1 MGFFSEALPTA
12 AAGYALYDQYDS
24 LNQTK
29 QDSKQTLGE
38 VEASINSNTQFQ
50 PYGITGNMG
59 STQSTAEGVTNTLNP
74 TGQGIQ
80 DQMLGL
86 GRSELAGSTG
96 SIEDR
101 QNEVYGRMQQSMAPE
116 QQRQQMM
123 MQQQAQAQGRG
134 GMTSAMYG
142 GTSEQLAYQK
152 ALQEQSSSNWLGAG
166 TLAGQEQMNQFARG
180 QGLMNEGY
188 RPGEQ
193 MSKYTDQNI
202 QMNQVNNAMNN
213 ERAGMLAQ
221 MGMGGLTTMTNL
233 ENLKGK
239 ALADFAQSQ
248 SANLGAAGQYL
259 DKATGAVMKGAEGLW
274 GKAMTY
280 WNGEEG

>member
-1 MGFFSEALPTA
+1 MGFFSDVLPTA

-96 SIEDR
+96 SIEGR

-152 ALQEQSSSNWLGAG
+152 ALQEQASTNWLGAG

-202 QMNQVNNAMNN
+202 QMNQINNAKGN

-221 MGMGGLTTMTNL
+221 MGMGGLTTMTNI

-259 DKATGAVMKGAEGLW
+259 DKATGAVMTGAEGLW
-274 GKAMTY
+274 DKAMTF

>member
-29 QDSKQTLGE
+29 QDTKQTLGE

-59 STQSTAEGVTNTLNP
+59 STQSTATGVTNTLNP

-152 ALQEQSSSNWLGAG
+152 ALQEQASTNWLGAG

-221 MGMGGLTTMTNL
+221 MGMGGLTTMTNI

-259 DKATGAVMKGAEGLW
+259 DKATGTVMSGAQGLW
-274 GKAMTY
+274 DAAVGW
-280 WNGEEG
+280 WNGDGG